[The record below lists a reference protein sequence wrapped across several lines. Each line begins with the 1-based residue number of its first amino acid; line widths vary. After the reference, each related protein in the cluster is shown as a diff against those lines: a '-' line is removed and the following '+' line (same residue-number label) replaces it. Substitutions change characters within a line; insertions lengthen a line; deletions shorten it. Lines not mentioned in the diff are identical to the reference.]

1 MNGTPGRKKNLN
13 SPDLELTTGRREG
26 GRAAGDGRCSAGRPS
41 SFPLLAL
48 FPTEAAKPISGTHRG
63 GSAGEGRCSVLRREL
78 GAAPRPHRPTH
89 RRWTSSSSTVALNST
104 EAQLS
109 PPSSGASV
117 EKKANERERVGAA
130 RGCAA
135 WRPNEGPESARRR
148 R

>member
-1 MNGTPGRKKNLN
+1 
-13 SPDLELTTGRREG
+13 
-26 GRAAGDGRCSAGRPS
+26 
-41 SFPLLAL
+41 
-48 FPTEAAKPISGTHRG
+48 
-63 GSAGEGRCSVLRREL
+63 VLRREL
-78 GAAPRPHRPTH
+78 GAAPRPRQPTH

-135 WRPNEGPESARRR
+135 WCGPNEDRSQRVGGGDVSWTGSGHVREPAWTNSRVGVRLSTETRVNSMLANCSQGFPPTRI
-148 R
+148 